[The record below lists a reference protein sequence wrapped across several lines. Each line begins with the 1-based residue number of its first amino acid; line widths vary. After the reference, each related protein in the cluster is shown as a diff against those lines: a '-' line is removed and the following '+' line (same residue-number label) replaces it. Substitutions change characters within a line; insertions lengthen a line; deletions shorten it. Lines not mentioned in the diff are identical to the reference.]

1 MRVTANTSSENSLFY
16 IQQGRAKLDKLQE
29 LISSGQNVN
38 RPSDDPIS
46 TNLILGVADKIKT
59 GDQFKS
65 NIDKTQIL
73 LQVTSTALQGMA
85 DTLKLAKDLASSLVN
100 GSSDPDIRSNAV
112 NQLQALKQQ
121 MIDMGNTQFNDN
133 YIFGG
138 ADNTT
143 PPFTGA
149 SPYYF
154 GDETTLKVEIGNA
167 TTQQT
172 NIPGNQLLTGSSALL
187 PAPGIIP
194 YGNTNIMQT
203 IDQLIAD
210 VGANNAAGIATGSTA
225 LLAGSKQI
233 QNAQNDIVTRIVR
246 LDGAEKMNT
255 NNRNTLLTIVGNVQ
269 NVDYAKLGVEL
280 TQQQTAFN
288 ASLSATAKIT
298 QLSLLDYL

>member
-1 MRVTANTSSENSLFY
+1 MRVTANTSSENALFY

-85 DTLKLAKDLASSLVN
+85 DTIKLAKDLASSLAN
-100 GSSDPDIRSNAV
+100 GGSDADTISNSV
-112 NQLQALKQQ
+112 KQLQALKQQ
-121 MIDMGNTQFNDN
+121 MIDMGNTQFNDS

-149 SPYYF
+149 SPYYS
-154 GDETTLKVEIGNA
+154 GDETALKVEIGNA

-172 NIPGNQLLTGSSALL
+172 NIPGNQILTADTAVSQ
-187 PAPGIIP
+187 P
-194 YGNTNIMQT
+194 YGTTNILQA
-203 IDQLIAD
+203 IDQLIID
-210 VGANNAAGIATGSTA
+210 VTANDVNGIATRA
-225 LLAGSKQI
+225 ADLLAGSKQI
-233 QNAQNDIVTRIVR
+233 QNAQNDIVTRVVR
-246 LDGAEKMNT
+246 LDSAEKMNA

>member
-1 MRVTANTSSENSLFY
+1 MRVTANTSSENALFY
-16 IQQGRAKLDKLQE
+16 IQQGRTKLDKLQE

-85 DTLKLAKDLASSLVN
+85 DTLKLAKDLASSLAN
-100 GSSDPDIRSNAV
+100 GGTDADTISNSV
-112 NQLQALKQQ
+112 KQLQALKQQ
-121 MIDMGNTQFNDN
+121 MIDMGNTQFNDS

-138 ADNTT
+138 ADNAT
-143 PPFTGA
+143 PPFTGT
-149 SPYYF
+149 SPYYS
-154 GDETTLKVEIGNA
+154 GDETALKIEIGNA

-172 NIPGNQLLTGSSALL
+172 NIPGNQILTADTAVSQ
-187 PAPGIIP
+187 P
-194 YGNTNIMQT
+194 YGTTNIMQA
-203 IDQLIAD
+203 IDQLITD
-210 VGANNAAGIATGSTA
+210 VSANNIAGIATDAAA

-246 LDGAEKMNT
+246 LDSAEKMNT

-288 ASLSATAKIT
+288 ASLSATSKIT